1 MKTNK
6 RKQTPRTKT
15 KPVGDDVRSP
25 SRKSKNSRLVTS
37 SPTKGKR
44 KLASAASADD
54 VQSVKDAIASI
65 RQTLGVLV
73 SITPK
78 DIQHTFK
85 LGDSRWPAAQL
96 ALQTA
101 QDNPAIMPP
110 GFDLAGFQST
120 MDLFDEL
127 TELQTV
133 ADQLDSDLSDTHI
146 AVGGKAMQY
155 TLQVK
160 KLVDAS
166 LKTAPGMKPIADKLA
181 AYFAHASPTP
191 PPAPAN

>member
-1 MKTNK
+1 MLTMKTNK
-6 RKQTPRTKT
+6 HKQTPRAKT
-15 KPVGDDVRSP
+15 KKAKTAKPVAP
-25 SRKSKNSRLVTS
+25 
-37 SPTKGKR
+37 GKR

-101 QDNPAIMPP
+101 QDNPAIMPS

-127 TELQTV
+127 TELQTL

>member
-1 MKTNK
+1 
-6 RKQTPRTKT
+6 
-15 KPVGDDVRSP
+15 
-25 SRKSKNSRLVTS
+25 
-37 SPTKGKR
+37 
-44 KLASAASADD
+44 
-54 VQSVKDAIASI
+54 VQSVKDAIAGI

-166 LKTAPGMKPIADKLA
+166 LKTAPGMKPVADKLA
-181 AYFAHASPTP
+181 AYFGHASPTP
-191 PPAPAN
+191 PPAPAPNS